1 MNRAPY
7 TRAEDHVPEDD
18 EADFDTTLRTLGSV
32 LASIGVFSLLMLA
45 ITMLMQFPDMWLS
58 KALLALWRGL

>member
-7 TRAEDHVPEDD
+7 TRAEDHVLEDD

-32 LASIGVFSLLMLA
+32 LASIGVFSLLMLT
-45 ITMLMQFPDMWLS
+45 ITRLMQFPDMWLS
-58 KALLALWRGL
+58 KTLIALWRGL